1 MLTRFKLVNSG
12 WQLVSGDRQG
22 LIGGQPRNNRN
33 GSWGCRK
40 GDPESTPAK
49 SIPCGC
55 SLPVLTR
62 FGRPGRVGPSRFN
75 ASNDAVEDFRR
86 AQAPR

>member
-1 MLTRFKLVNSG
+1 MLASKD
-12 WQLVSGDRQG
+12 QLASTWLALARVCLAATQDRS
-22 LIGGQPRNNRN
+22 P
-33 GSWGCRK
+33 GSWVGRM

-62 FGRPGRVGPSRFN
+62 FGRPGRVGPSRLD
-75 ASNDAVEDFRR
+75 ASNDAVQDFRR